1 MPIFSG
7 CQRFSGTDCLRQHPN
22 PGAHDVQPI
31 TQIASIDFQ
40 KKGMT
45 ILLADQNLKFC
56 RRVCERGYIIEK
68 GRIVHAD
75 TMEAIWD
82 DEEVIQKYLVI

>member
-1 MPIFSG
+1 
-7 CQRFSGTDCLRQHPN
+7 
-22 PGAHDVQPI
+22 
-31 TQIASIDFQ
+31 
-40 KKGMT
+40 MT
-45 ILLADQNLKFC
+45 ILLTDQNLKFC